1 VGVDDSFGFDGAIK
15 GIDRPFDTLCES
27 MDEGNQHETF
37 VSSLTAHRDI
47 PARWTEVAYLQ
58 KRTKGIWSG

>member
-1 VGVDDSFGFDGAIK
+1 MGVDDSFGLDGTIE

-27 MDEGNQHETF
+27 IDEGNQCETF

-47 PARWTEVAYLQ
+47 PARSAEVV
-58 KRTKGIWSG
+58 